1 MTLPEDREK
10 KHMEALF
17 VYGTLQDLTIQKQLI
32 GRTPESE
39 PATLSGY
46 HKHTDDVYPVALP
59 EDGASIAGQVLYVTP
74 DELALLDVY
83 EGDAYERVRV
93 TLDNGQDVYV
103 YRGNPESE

>member
-1 MTLPEDREK
+1 MARCKTSLSK
-10 KHMEALF
+10 N
-17 VYGTLQDLTIQKQLI
+17 
-32 GRTPESE
+32 S
-39 PATLSGY
+39 LSGAPR
-46 HKHTDDVYPVALP
+46 KANRPPCRGITNTQTTCTRFALP

-103 YRGNPESE
+103 YRGNPTDE